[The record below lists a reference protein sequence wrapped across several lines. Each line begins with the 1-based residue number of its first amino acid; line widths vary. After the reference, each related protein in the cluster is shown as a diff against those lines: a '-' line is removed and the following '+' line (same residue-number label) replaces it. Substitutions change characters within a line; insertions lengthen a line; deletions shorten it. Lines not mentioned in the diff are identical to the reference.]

1 MGEPLNKPLN
11 KRYVRFPLWISGVC
25 HTAMV
30 SRTQVDT
37 WDVCKLLKDA
47 FPFVID
53 SWTGAEGALGR
64 VAPGDEIVI
73 AISDAG
79 IAADRERDT
88 ALAWAEQAFAAF
100 GCVLTRKG
108 RAGGNGTYQWVFAL
122 REEAAESA
130 SFDPRVEMT

>member
-1 MGEPLNKPLN
+1 MGKPLNKSLN
-11 KRYVRFPLWISGVC
+11 KRYVRFPIWISGVC

-30 SRTQVDT
+30 SRARVDT

-47 FPFVID
+47 FPYVID

-73 AISDAG
+73 SICAG
-79 IAADRERDT
+79 CTVDNRDT

-100 GCVLTRKG
+100 GCTLTRKG